1 MSLQTESLITEFFHG
16 MVAADISLS
25 RPVSSSDEY
34 DRLCL
39 TYDVN
44 RRNLVMLARP
54 ESGSLLSSGTRP
66 PRDTPVDRLVWS
78 LAVPDFTYE
87 QRSRVVSLISE
98 FGSFS
103 YTVAYAFSRLVY
115 QYGVS
120 NAVAVLESVHRY
132 AFINA
137 DGDRYSVG
145 LFCTDS
151 ELAVAADSIVHDCLF
166 SSAIVS
172 EDEGVWLANV
182 LHYFYA
188 VSGFDF
194 LPGLKAYMTRYGIS
208 GLLKRMTSLKFV
220 TRFLRVFRDQRV
232 NEVCRMLGIL
242 NRTTPYISDWHLAL
256 FESRKDKV
264 TRWLKNNGV
273 FDFSGELLC
282 TLEDAHNSTVSN
294 PVNRVAELCVRGK
307 AVCELAE
314 DFGLQGFF
322 VVLTT
327 PSRFHP
333 TTSYRA
339 GGRWYSRQNP
349 NWLAAGC
356 PTVKDSHQWLNRVW
370 QNIQRKLNKAGIQ
383 LPGIRTVE
391 PHADGTVHWNFLF
404 YCQPYDAEAVL
415 NIFRDEALADNPDE
429 PGAQDHRIK
438 IKEIDPEKG
447 GFRYIVKYITKM
459 AGHADAKGTGHLDDI
474 HSSRSFSD
482 AVNRVACWQKTARL
496 RLFQFFGLPS
506 VTAYRQLRRFRI
518 PFSPDDIAMKKITA
532 EQVQQLEEIRLS
544 CDAGDFRTYIL
555 LNGGFFCSE
564 RLIRPYYFQQVQ
576 DGMPRLNVYGEIC
589 APVISGFLFNKVPFI
604 TRVFGLFISAIKEPS
619 VPVFN
624 SCVRTGDTPHTRP
637 RRGGGGSAGR
647 PWTCDNNFPVDT

>member
-1 MSLQTESLITEFFHG
+1 MSLQTESLMTDALCG
-16 MVAADISLS
+16 MLAADISLS
-25 RPVSSSDEY
+25 RPVSSSDDY
-34 DRLCL
+34 DKLCR
-39 TYDVN
+39 TYHMN
-44 RRNLVMLARP
+44 RRNLAILARN
-54 ESGSLLSSGTRP
+54 ESGPLLSSGTRP

-78 LAVPDFTYE
+78 LAVPDFTYV

-115 QYGVS
+115 QCGVS

-151 ELAVAADSIVHDCLF
+151 ELAVAADSIVHDCLC

-188 VSGFDF
+188 VSGSDF
-194 LPGLKAYMTRYGIS
+194 LPCLKAYMTRYGIS

-220 TRFLRVFRDQRV
+220 TRFLRVVRDQRV

-339 GGRWYSRQNP
+339 GGRWCSRQNP

-604 TRVFGLFISAIKEPS
+604 TRVFGLFISAIKELS

>member
-1 MSLQTESLITEFFHG
+1 MTDALRG
-16 MVAADISLS
+16 MAAADISLS

-34 DRLCL
+34 DRLCR

-44 RRNLVMLARP
+44 RRNLAMLARP
-54 ESGSLLSSGTRP
+54 ESGPLLSSGTRP
-66 PRDTPVDRLVWS
+66 PRDTAVDRLVWS
-78 LAVPDFTYE
+78 LAVPDFSSG
-87 QRSRVVSLISE
+87 QRSRAVSLISE
-98 FGSFS
+98 FGSFRV
-103 YTVAYAFSRLVY
+103 TVAYAFCRLVR
-115 QYGVS
+115 QYGAV
-120 NAVAVLESVHRY
+120 NAVAVLESAYRY

-151 ELAVAADSIVHDCLF
+151 ELADAADSIVHDCLC

-172 EDEGVWLANV
+172 EDEDTWLANV

-194 LPGLKAYMTRYGIS
+194 LPCLKTYMTRYGTA

-220 TRFLRVFRDQRV
+220 TRFLRVVRDQRV

-264 TRWLKNNGV
+264 TRWLKSNGV
-273 FDFSGELLC
+273 FDFAGELLC
-282 TLEDAHNSTVSN
+282 TLEEARDSTVSN

-314 DFGLQGFF
+314 DFGLLGFF

-333 TTSYRA
+333 TASYRT
-339 GGRWYSRQNP
+339 GGRWCSRQNP
-349 NWLAAGC
+349 NWLAADC
-356 PTVKDSHQWLNRVW
+356 PTVKESHQWLNRVW

-404 YCQPYDAEAVL
+404 YCQPHDAEAVL
-415 NIFRDEALADNPDE
+415 NIFRNEALVDNPDE

-438 IKEIDPEKG
+438 IKETDPEKG

-459 AGHADAKGTGHLDDI
+459 AGHAEAKGTGHLDDI
-474 HSSRSFSD
+474 HSSRSFRD
-482 AVNRVACWQKTARL
+482 AVNRVACWQKTTRL

-506 VTAYRQLRRFRI
+506 VTAYRQLRRFRV
-518 PFSPDDIAMKKITA
+518 PLTADDIQMQQFTP
-532 EQVQQLEEIRLS
+532 EQTEQLEEIRMA

-564 RLIRPYYFQQVQ
+564 RLIKPFYFQPQH
-576 DGMPRLNVYGEIC
+576 DGKPRLNVYGEIC
-589 APVISGFLFNKVPFI
+589 TPVISGFLFNKIPVI
-604 TRVFGLFISAIKEPS
+604 TRVSGLFISVIKEH
-619 VPVFN
+619 PVNCF
-624 SCVRTGDTPHTRP
+624 SSPRTDDTPHTRP
-637 RRGGGGSAGR
+637 RRGGGGAAGR
-647 PWTCDNNFPVDT
+647 PWTCDNNSPVDT

>member
-1 MSLQTESLITEFFHG
+1 MSLQTESLITESFHG
-16 MVAADISLS
+16 MAAADISLS

-34 DRLCL
+34 DRLCR

-44 RRNLVMLARP
+44 RRNLAMLARP

-78 LAVPDFTYE
+78 LAVPDFSSG
-87 QRSRVVSLISE
+87 QRSRAVSLISE
-98 FGSFS
+98 FGSFRV
-103 YTVAYAFSRLVY
+103 TVAYAFCRLVR
-115 QYGVS
+115 QYGAV
-120 NAVAVLESVHRY
+120 NAVAILESAHRY

-151 ELAVAADSIVHDCLF
+151 ELADVADNIVHDCLC
-166 SSAIVS
+166 SSSVVS
-172 EDEGVWLANV
+172 EDEETWLVNV

-194 LPGLKAYMTRYGIS
+194 LPCLKTYIKRYGTS

-220 TRFLRVFRDQRV
+220 TRFLRVVRDQRV

-333 TTSYRA
+333 TTSYRT
-339 GGRWYSRQNP
+339 GGRRCSRQNP

-391 PHADGTVHWNFLF
+391 PHADGTV
-404 YCQPYDAEAVL
+404 
-415 NIFRDEALADNPDE
+415 
-429 PGAQDHRIK
+429 
-438 IKEIDPEKG
+438 
-447 GFRYIVKYITKM
+447 
-459 AGHADAKGTGHLDDI
+459 
-474 HSSRSFSD
+474 
-482 AVNRVACWQKTARL
+482 
-496 RLFQFFGLPS
+496 
-506 VTAYRQLRRFRI
+506 
-518 PFSPDDIAMKKITA
+518 
-532 EQVQQLEEIRLS
+532 
-544 CDAGDFRTYIL
+544 
-555 LNGGFFCSE
+555 
-564 RLIRPYYFQQVQ
+564 
-576 DGMPRLNVYGEIC
+576 
-589 APVISGFLFNKVPFI
+589 
-604 TRVFGLFISAIKEPS
+604 
-619 VPVFN
+619 
-624 SCVRTGDTPHTRP
+624 
-637 RRGGGGSAGR
+637 
-647 PWTCDNNFPVDT
+647 